1 MLLLKNL
8 VFQSK
13 KFTAITK
20 KLEIIKDQLIDKL
33 IEQYIQVIEYVN
45 QYYEAS
51 LFEPLKMC
59 SMFHESISIGFP
71 DIFRFAQLSL
81 HTILECN
88 GGMFF

>member
-1 MLLLKNL
+1 MDYSWRSKNLLLLKNL

-45 QYYEAS
+45 Q
-51 LFEPLKMC
+51 
-59 SMFHESISIGFP
+59 
-71 DIFRFAQLSL
+71 
-81 HTILECN
+81 
-88 GGMFF
+88 